1 LIDVARVPLVLAGS
15 ARGEEADEAIA
26 ALVVRLTPD
35 PDFEVSTDRNA
46 VSLTDAGVDRVE
58 AELGVE
64 LFGENSE
71 TLAAVN
77 LALHAR
83 ALDKR
88 DVDYLVVD
96 GRIKLISSSRG
107 LVASLQRWPDGLQVS
122 VEAKENLR
130 TTDNGEILDQLNV
143 QDLIHGHPAVC
154 GMTGTVLA
162 VGD

>member
-1 LIDVARVPLVLAGS
+1 LVLAGS
-15 ARGEEADEAIA
+15 ARVEDADETIA
-26 ALVVRLTPD
+26 ALVARLTPD
-35 PDFEVSTDRNA
+35 TDFEVSTDRNA

-83 ALDKR
+83 ALVKR

-107 LVASLQRWPDGLQVS
+107 R
-122 VEAKENLR
+122 
-130 TTDNGEILDQLNV
+130 
-143 QDLIHGHPAVC
+143 PA
-154 GMTGTVLA
+154 GPSMSNR
-162 VGD
+162 